1 MSLLIQPQHKLV
13 FIGDSITDAGRTAGY
28 APYGHGY
35 VYLVHLW
42 LDAAHPELDLTIVN
56 KGISGHTSRDLIGR
70 WERDVIAEQPDWLSV
85 KIGANDVWRAL
96 QSRWDEAVS
105 LAEFERNYRRMLD
118 RTRSGTQA
126 NLILAEPFLVE
137 SNPDDP
143 FRRAMDE
150 YRQVVRQLAQEYS
163 ALLVKTQDAFDHGL
177 KHQPAY
183 YWAED
188 RVHPTEVGHALIAQ
202 EFLRVCG
209 SSALEPQGG

>member
-1 MSLLIQPQHKLV
+1 MPLLFQPNQKLL

-35 VYLVHLW
+35 VYLSYLW
-42 LDAAHPELDLTIVN
+42 LAAAYPELDLTIVN
-56 KGISGHTSRDLIGR
+56 KGISGHTSRDLVAR
-70 WERDVIAEQPDWLSV
+70 WERDVISEQPDWLSV

-105 LAEFERNYRRMLD
+105 LAEFERNYREMLD

-126 NLILAEPFLVE
+126 DLILAEPFLVE
-137 SNPDDP
+137 GNPDDS

-150 YRQVVRQLAQEYS
+150 YRHVVRQLAQEYDT
-163 ALLVKTQDAFDHGL
+163 LLVKTQDAFDRGL
-177 KHQPAY
+177 DHRPAHH
-183 YWAED
+183 WAED
-188 RVHPTEVGHALIAQ
+188 RVHPTEVGHALIAH

-209 SSALEPQGG
+209 SRA